1 MRRALPIAVLL
12 LPLLGLVWSTARVD
26 PLSFNPWVDVAD
38 MTASVPPAELRALG
52 PFVLERAWRL
62 TGHDQRF
69 GGYSALVLQPGGLLA
84 ISDRN
89 RALPLRLPMAQG
101 AMKLQMPRLISQ
113 HWPDGRGYVGF
124 DTESA
129 VRDPS
134 DGSLWIGLEDD
145 PRVVRADARS
155 GTARLLIVPETRD
168 WPANGGV
175 EAMARLNDGRWIMLC
190 ESCGTGP
197 GGLHLGLLFA
207 SQPARS
213 PSQKFGIT
221 VPAGF
226 DPVDAATLPD
236 GRVLILVRRLALF
249 PPHFEARLVLA
260 DFAAFDPRRP
270 LATRE
275 LGRIDGPV
283 LRENWEGMV
292 LAPAGDHLDLWLVSD
307 ANDAALQETRL
318 LQLRLDTAALPAP

>member
-1 MRRALPIAVLL
+1 MRRALPIVILL
-12 LPLLGLVWSTARVD
+12 LPLLGLVWSTARID
-26 PLSFNPWVDVAD
+26 PLSFNPWVQVAD
-38 MTASVPPAELRALG
+38 MTASVPSAERRALG
-52 PFVLERAWRL
+52 PFTLERAWRL

-69 GGYSALVLQPGGLLA
+69 GGYSALVLQPSGLLA

-89 RALPLRLPMAQG
+89 RALPLRLPIEPGAQ
-101 AMKLQMPRLISQ
+101 KLQMPRLISQ

-124 DTESA
+124 DTEAA

-155 GTARLLIVPETRD
+155 GMARLLIVPETRD
-168 WPANGGV
+168 WPANGGA

-190 ESCGTGP
+190 ESCSTGKQ
-197 GGLHLGLLFA
+197 GVHVGLIFA
-207 SQPARS
+207 GQPARS
-213 PSQKFGIT
+213 PAQKFNFA
-221 VPAGF
+221 VPSGF

-260 DFAAFDPRRP
+260 DFDALDPRRP
-270 LATRE
+270 LLTLE

-318 LQLRLDTAALPAP
+318 LELRLDVAALPKP